1 MGLFDG
7 FKKKFENVGSSKKVK
22 HVIDEKKKKPAKKE
36 KKDGGLTHEE
46 IAGAQA
52 MEKQEKPGNKAAV
65 EEPKKSKKDAVKAP
79 RDTKYAFRIL
89 LKPLVTEKSAYLTSE
104 RTYMFAVHPDATKN
118 EIAKAIYAAYD
129 VKPTS
134 VRLENRRGKEIT
146 YGRISGK
153 TRRTRK
159 AFVKLPE
166 GKTIDIYQS

>member
-22 HVIDEKKKKPAKKE
+22 HVVEEKKKKPIKKE
-36 KKDGGLTHEE
+36 KKDGGLTAEE
-46 IAGAQA
+46 IAAAQK
-52 MEKQEKPGNKAAV
+52 MEKQDKPSEKAASS
-65 EEPKKSKKDAVKAP
+65 ESKKSKKAEVKAP
-79 RDTKYAFRIL
+79 RDTKHAFRIL

-104 RTYMFAVHPDATKN
+104 RTYMFAVHPSATKS

-129 VKPTS
+129 VKPTA
-134 VRLENRRGKEIT
+134 VRLVNRQGKEIT

-153 TRRTRK
+153 TKRTKK
-159 AFVKLPE
+159 AFVTLPE